1 MKRLSYLFLLLL
13 IHVCVYAQQAKYV
26 FFFIGDG
33 MGVNQV
39 NTTEMYLAA
48 IQGRIGAEGLV
59 FGNFPVA
66 GIATSY
72 SASNPITDSAAGG
85 TALATG
91 SKTYNGAIGV
101 DMDKQPLQSVAT
113 RAKASGKKVAVL
125 STVGINHATPAA
137 FYGHQPDRNMYD
149 EIAEELPASGFDFFA
164 GSGILR
170 SSGKDNAP
178 SLEPV
183 IEEGG
188 YAVAHGMEEY
198 KVKAEDADKILLIQ
212 KPGTDVSSLPY
223 AVDRKPGD
231 MTLAQMTEAA
241 IGFLMKEK
249 NKGFFLMAEGG
260 KIDWACHNNDL
271 GTVVNEV
278 VDFDNAVK
286 VAYEFYKKHPKETLI
301 VISADH
307 ETGGLGMGYSGYVM
321 NLKALE
327 NQKVSQ
333 EELSRRITT
342 LRKQENVSWEQMKA
356 LLSETMGFWTRLP
369 LTWEQERML
378 RDEYEKSFVQH
389 KVEFTE
395 SLYARSESLAAV
407 ARKVMSQIA
416 LVGWTTGDHSAE
428 YVPVYAIGAGSEKF
442 MGKMDNT
449 DIPKRIAKVGG
460 YK

>member
-1 MKRLSYLFLLLL
+1 MKRIFYVFLFLLAG
-13 IHVCVYAQQAKYV
+13 VCTYAQQAKYV

-48 IQGRIGAEGLV
+48 GQGRIGVEKLM
-59 FGNFPVA
+59 FGSFPVA
-66 GIATSY
+66 GIATSF

-101 DMDKQPLQSVAT
+101 DAGKRSLRSIAT

-125 STVGINHATPAA
+125 TTVGINHATPAA
-137 FYGHQPDRNMYD
+137 FYGHQPDRGMYD
-149 EIAEELPASGFDFFA
+149 ELAKELPASNFDFFA
-164 GSGILR
+164 GAGILR
-170 SSGKDNAP
+170 SGDKAV

-188 YAVAHGMEEY
+188 YAIAHGMDEY
-198 KVKAEDADKILLIQ
+198 AAKSVQSDKILLLQ
-212 KPGTDVSSLPY
+212 ESGDDVNSLPY
-223 AVDRKPGD
+223 AIDRKNGD

-241 IGFLMKEK
+241 VGFLMKEK

-271 GTVVNEV
+271 ATVVKEV
-278 VDFDNAVK
+278 IDFDNAVK

-307 ETGGLGMGYSGYVM
+307 ETGGLGMGISGYTL
-321 NLKALE
+321 NLKAPE

-333 EELSRRITT
+333 EELSRRITD
-342 LRKQENVSWEQMKA
+342 LRRNKDVSWEQVKA
-356 LLSETMGFWTRLP
+356 LLSETMGFWTELP
-369 LTWEQERML
+369 LNWSQERAL

-395 SLYARSESLAAV
+395 TLYARSESLAAV

-416 LVGWTTGDHSAE
+416 RLGWTTGSHTAE
-428 YVPVYAIGAGSEKF
+428 YVPVYAVGAGSEKF

-449 DIPKRIAKVGG
+449 DIPKRIAEAGG

>member
-1 MKRLSYLFLLLL
+1 
-13 IHVCVYAQQAKYV
+13 
-26 FFFIGDG
+26 
-33 MGVNQV
+33 
-39 NTTEMYLAA
+39 
-48 IQGRIGAEGLV
+48 
-59 FGNFPVA
+59 
-66 GIATSY
+66 
-72 SASNPITDSAAGG
+72 
-85 TALATG
+85 
-91 SKTYNGAIGV
+91 
-101 DMDKQPLQSVAT
+101 MDKQPLQSVAT

-149 EIAEELPASGFDFFA
+149 EIAEELPTSGFDFFA